1 MTYSVNT
8 NGSALAALYTLN
20 MTQRSLSDTQNAI
33 NTGFKIGSAK
43 DNASTFAIAQ
53 GMRGDISG
61 LKAVQDSI
69 SEGIS
74 TVNVAANA
82 AQTISDT
89 LNDLKNKVT
98 QGQNPTADANAVQNG
113 INADVA
119 QINNIVAAAQF
130 NGVNLLNATGTG
142 MNVVSSLNRTSSTAV
157 SVASINVAQQNLT
170 AAGLGIGA
178 VNITTGSSSTI
189 SQSTGLKFAN
199 KDTISLTTNNASGNA
214 ITYTFEI
221 TDGTAPLQTATT
233 TTTAGNA
240 AAGTVAVAV
249 VSDPAVD
256 TPQQT
261 LGKVFAAMRQEGFTV
276 NTHDDGSFDV
286 YAGNG
291 LTGTPAIAG
300 TAATYLSAT
309 APGAA
314 GSGAMG
320 VVETAINTVKTALA
334 NLGTAQ
340 NQLQS
345 QGDFVKSLTDSLT
358 TGVGNLVDADLAAES
373 AQLQALQ
380 TKQQLGI
387 QALSIA
393 NQSSGAVLSLF
404 R

>member
-33 NTGFKIGSAK
+33 NTGFMIGSAK